1 MNYPNSF
8 LDLIESLRMLPGVG
22 NKTAERMA
30 FDLLNMSIED
40 RKKIISSL
48 TNLEKLKPCDEC
60 GNLTDEEKCSI
71 CKDEQRDHSLIC
83 VVHYSKD
90 VYAFEKIKEYNG
102 IYHVLNGFISP
113 SKGKGVESI
122 NLTSLLNKIEKNQVK
137 EVILATNLTIEGEM
151 TAMYLAKILKEK
163 NVKVIRLAHGLPMGA
178 QLDYADEMT
187 LFRAFSNR
195 KEI

>member
-90 VYAFEKIKEYNG
+90 LFAFEKIKEYNG

-163 NVKVIRLAHGLPMGA
+163 NVKVTRLAHGLPMGA

>member
-71 CKDEQRDHSLIC
+71 CKDEQKDHSLIC

-163 NVKVIRLAHGLPMGA
+163 NVKVTRLAHGLPMGA

>member
-151 TAMYLAKILKEK
+151 TAIYLAKILKEK
-163 NVKVIRLAHGLPMGA
+163 NVKVTRLAHGLPMGA

>member
-151 TAMYLAKILKEK
+151 TAMYLAQILKEK
-163 NVKVIRLAHGLPMGA
+163 NVKVTRLAHGFPMGA

>member
-48 TNLEKLKPCDEC
+48 TNLEKLKTCDEC

-163 NVKVIRLAHGLPMGA
+163 NVKVTRLAHGLPMGA

>member
-22 NKTAERMA
+22 NKIAERMA

-163 NVKVIRLAHGLPMGA
+163 NVKVTRLAHGLPMGA

>member
-48 TNLEKLKPCDEC
+48 NNLEKLKPCDEC

-163 NVKVIRLAHGLPMGA
+163 NVKVTRLAHGLPMGA

>member
-122 NLTSLLNKIEKNQVK
+122 NLTSLLNKKEKNQVK

-163 NVKVIRLAHGLPMGA
+163 NVKVTRLAHGLPMGA

>member
-1 MNYPNSF
+1 MKVLECYQELVIKPPK
-8 LDLIESLRMLPGVG
+8 EW
-22 NKTAERMA
+22 A

-163 NVKVIRLAHGLPMGA
+163 NVKVTRLAHGLPMGA

>member
-163 NVKVIRLAHGLPMGA
+163 NVKVTRLAHGLPMGA

>member
-163 NVKVIRLAHGLPMGA
+163 NVKVTRLAHGLPMGA

-195 KEI
+195 REI

>member
-71 CKDEQRDHSLIC
+71 CKNEQRDHSLIC

-163 NVKVIRLAHGLPMGA
+163 NVKVTRLAHGLPMGA

>member
-48 TNLEKLKPCDEC
+48 TNLEKLKLCDEC

-163 NVKVIRLAHGLPMGA
+163 NIKVTRLAHGLPMGA

>member
-151 TAMYLAKILKEK
+151 TAMYLAQILKEK
-163 NVKVIRLAHGLPMGA
+163 NVKVTRLAHGLPMGA